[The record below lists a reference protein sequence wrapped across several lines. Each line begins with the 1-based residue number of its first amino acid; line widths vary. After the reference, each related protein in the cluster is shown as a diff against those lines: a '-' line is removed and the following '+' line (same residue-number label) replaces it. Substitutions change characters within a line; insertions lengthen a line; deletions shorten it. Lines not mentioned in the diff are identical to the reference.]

1 MAAQLATPQAAPVHR
16 PAFATP
22 SRPGPARGT
31 ATILQLPGGAPARL
45 RPEADPIDALS
56 QTVSVARDRA
66 VFHQGDRADAVYVVA
81 DGVIRLCKLLP
92 DGRRQIVG
100 FVQAGDFMGLASGDS
115 HLYTAE
121 AVTAATVRRLPRA
134 RLEALMEEDAALR
147 RRLMLVTARELV
159 AAQEQMLLLGRKN
172 AREKIC
178 SFLIALS
185 RRRER
190 THGDGTRVH
199 LPMSRADIADYLGL
213 TIETVSRTISKL
225 KADRLIRLIEGNRV
239 DLLDRVR
246 ITDLAECA

>member
-1 MAAQLATPQAAPVHR
+1 MAAQLATPLAVPAHR
-16 PAFATP
+16 SAFA
-22 SRPGPARGT
+22 SRRPGPAHGT
-31 ATILQLPGGAPARL
+31 ATILQLQGGMPACPP
-45 RPEADPIDALS
+45 PEADPLDTIA
-56 QTVSVARDRA
+56 QTVAIERDRA
-66 VFHQGDRADAVYVVA
+66 VFHQGDRADAVYAVA
-81 DGVIRLCKLLP
+81 GGVIRLCKLLP

-134 RLEALMEEDAALR
+134 RLEALMDEDPALR

-178 SFLIALS
+178 SFLMALS

-190 THGDGTRVH
+190 THGDGTRIH
-199 LPMSRADIADYLGL
+199 LPMSRTDIADYLGL
-213 TIETVSRTISKL
+213 TIETVSRTISRL
-225 KADRLIRLIEGNRV
+225 KADRLIRLLDGNRIELI
-239 DLLDRVR
+239 DPER
-246 ITDLAECA
+246 IADLAEGA